1 MSSLRAQ
8 LIVVLAIFTLL
19 LIHPFAQSQQAAPV
33 PADPHEL
40 VTGSADVPASPAE
53 RAAALGLL
61 ERARQNADMHIAG
74 SAPFILKAE
83 FTAAGGSFTGP
94 GEVTETWAS
103 GRNWRWTGS
112 LGDYSQARASANG
125 RIFDEQPVTVI
136 PMRVQMLRAAIFNP
150 VQGVNAQSTLR
161 VAPADANGTQALCV
175 LSTERAS
182 NIPSGTPRAWEERE
196 YCVAKDTG
204 LLQVYSEAPGV
215 YVTYSYGQ
223 NLQFH
228 GRSLPDEISIFIG
241 GSSALT
247 AHLFIGDIGSAGE
260 SLAAAK
266 PPSHDHPIMLGAASR
281 YPIEAQARSTSNE
294 IQHAIVHVTTSSQGN
309 LLEEELV
316 SASDQALAQM
326 ALKIVKDSKFS
337 PSESVQREAY
347 INVRF
352 SPGPEKNI
360 AAN

>member
-8 LIVVLAIFTLL
+8 LIVLAIFTLF
-19 LIHPFAQSQQAAPV
+19 LIHPSAQSQQPAPV

-40 VTGSADVPASPAE
+40 VTGSADVPATPAD

-94 GEVTETWAS
+94 GAVTETWS
-103 GRNWRWTGS
+103 NGRNWRWTGS
-112 LGDYSQARASANG
+112 LGDYSQVRASANG
-125 RIFDEQPVTVI
+125 RIFDEQPVTVV

-150 VQGVNAQSTLR
+150 VHGVNAQSTLR
-161 VAPADANGTQALCV
+161 VASADANGKQAQCL

-182 NIPSGTPRAWEERE
+182 NIPSGQPRAWEERE
-196 YCVAKDTG
+196 YCVEKETG

-215 YVTYSYGQ
+215 YVIYSYGQ

-241 GSSALT
+241 GSEALT
-247 AHLFIGDIGSAGE
+247 AHLSIGDIGSSGE

-266 PPSHDHPIMLGAASR
+266 PPTNDRPIMLGAASR

-294 IQHAIVHVTTSSQGN
+294 IQHAIIHVTTSSQGN

-316 SASDQALAQM
+316 SASDPALAQL

-352 SPGPEKNI
+352 STGPEKSI
-360 AAN
+360 AVN